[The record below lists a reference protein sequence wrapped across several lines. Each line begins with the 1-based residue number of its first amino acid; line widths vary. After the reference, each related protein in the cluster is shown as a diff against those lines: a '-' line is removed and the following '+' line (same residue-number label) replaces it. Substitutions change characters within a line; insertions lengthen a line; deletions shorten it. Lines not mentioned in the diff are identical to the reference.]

1 MAHSIRMLGT
11 GNAFLPHGRL
21 HSLAIVDD
29 VHLIDAPP
37 TVLAAVRR
45 DGIGVASIRTVF
57 ITHVHGDHVFG
68 FPFLLLERKYIS
80 DREGQQPLT
89 VVTTPFGEE
98 RLRHLCQ
105 LAFPG
110 SLDDALNRVE
120 WRHDDV
126 GSLDDGWS
134 WERFRVHHEDAVEP
148 FGYRFEHQNGAN
160 FVHSGDSG
168 PCENLTQAMKRSAL
182 SILEMGFPDWVP
194 STHHHKPKDV
204 EQAAKEV
211 SSPIGITHT
220 FIDAPTSSHP
230 ALLEVEPMS
239 HPRHVVHMMDGDEWK
254 WSGLAWT
261 HHPTLC

>member
-1 MAHSIRMLGT
+1 MAHTVRMLGT

-37 TVLAAVRR
+37 TVLFALRR
-45 DGIGVASIRTVF
+45 EGIDVASIRTVF

-80 DREGQQPLT
+80 DREGQQPLR

-110 SLDDALNRVE
+110 SLDDSLDNVE
-120 WRHDDV
+120 WLHEDKGRTDE
-126 GSLDDGWS
+126 GWS
-134 WERFRVHHEDAVEP
+134 WDRFRVHHEDAVEP
-148 FGYRFEHQNGAN
+148 FGYRFEHQDGAN
-160 FVHSGDSG
+160 LVHSGDSG
-168 PCENLTQAMKRSAL
+168 PCENLTRAMKQSAL
-182 SILEMGFPDWVP
+182 CLLEMGFPDWVP

-204 EQAAKEV
+204 ALAAAEI

-220 FIDAPTSSHP
+220 FIDAPSAYPT
-230 ALLEVEPMS
+230 LLEVEPMN
-239 HPRHVVHMMDGDEWK
+239 HPPHVVHLKDGDLWN
-254 WSGLAWT
+254 WSNGAWS
-261 HHPTLC
+261 HHRTNC